1 MLELLSEPWPWY
13 LAGPLIGL
21 MVPLLLLLIGK
32 PFGVSSSLRH
42 ICAATVPRGIEYFRY
57 DWKRRGAWSLTFVLG
72 ILLGSVIAALLLE
85 NPDPIAISQAT
96 HADLAALGITDFD
109 GLVPDDLISWSS
121 LGTVPG
127 LIVIVLGGFLLGF
140 GSRYAG
146 GCTSGH
152 GITGLATLQK
162 SSLVAVIGFFIGGL
176 FITHLIL
183 PLLLK

>member
-1 MLELLSEPWPWY
+1 MPLLFLLSAAALSASDGDDLLPSELNGWQRDSY
-13 LAGPLIGL
+13 QRVSAINLAE
-21 MVPLLLLLIGK
+21 
-32 PFGVSSSLRH
+32 VSG
-42 ICAATVPRGIEYFRY
+42 TE
-57 DWKRRGAWSLTFVLG
+57 
-72 ILLGSVIAALLLE
+72 AALLLE
-85 NPDPIAISQAT
+85 NPDPIAISPAT

-127 LIVIVLGGFLLGF
+127 LVVIVLGGFLIGF
-140 GSRYAG
+140 GARYAG

-183 PLLLK
+183 PLLL

>member
-1 MLELLSEPWPWY
+1 MRLGTLL
-13 LAGPLIGL
+13 
-21 MVPLLLLLIGK
+21 
-32 PFGVSSSLRH
+32 
-42 ICAATVPRGIEYFRY
+42 C
-57 DWKRRGAWSLTFVLG
+57 TFL
-72 ILLGSVIAALLLE
+72 AALLLE
-85 NPDPIAISQAT
+85 NPDPIAISPAT
-96 HADLAALGITDFD
+96 HADLAALGITDFE

-121 LGTVPG
+121 LGTAPG
-127 LIVIVLGGFLLGF
+127 LIVIVLGGFLMGF

-183 PLLLK
+183 PLLLQ

>member
-13 LAGPLIGL
+13 VAGPLIGL
-21 MVPLLLLLIGK
+21 MVPLLLLFVGK
-32 PFGVSSSLRH
+32 PFGISSSLQH

-57 DWKRRGAWSLTFVLG
+57 NWKQRGAWSLTFAVG
-72 ILLGSVIAALLLE
+72 ILLGGVIAGTLLL
-85 NPDPIAISQAT
+85 NPDPVAISAAT
-96 HADLAALGITDFD
+96 HNDLAAQGLTDFN
-109 GLVPDDLISWSS
+109 GLMPSDLISWAS

-127 LIVIVLGGFLLGF
+127 FIAIVLGGFLLGF
-140 GSRYAG
+140 GARYAG

-152 GITGLATLQK
+152 GITGLATLQI

-183 PLLLK
+183 PLLL